1 MSAQLEETKW
11 AYIAGLIDGE
21 GYLDIFLHTNPSRRK
36 IVKKGYGREFRCNI
50 CNSNKEL
57 LNKVQEMIGEKCEL
71 VEHKRKPYLQKTQN
85 SGFTLR
91 FHPTVLRI
99 LLPKIIP
106 FLILKKELAQIILEE
121 LTIIKKVKGKK
132 RPPKLLR
139 EKLLLKLDHKFRE
152 LCLAGN
158 VGKRRLNRV
167 DNKIL
172 AVEGIR
178 ELWEQKA

>member
-1 MSAQLEETKW
+1 MSVQLEETKW

-21 GYLDIFLHTNPSRRK
+21 GYLDIFLHTNPYFRK
-36 IVKKGYGREFRCNI
+36 NVKKGYAREFRVNI
-50 CNSNKEL
+50 CNSNKDL

-71 VEHKRKPYLQKTQN
+71 CEHKRKPEQTTHH
-85 SGFTLR
+85 SAFTLR

-121 LTIIKKVKGKK
+121 LTIIKKVRGRK

-152 LCLAGN
+152 ICLAEN
-158 VGKRRLNRV
+158 VGKRRLNRK

-172 AVEGIR
+172 VAEGIR
-178 ELWEQKA
+178 EQWEQKS